1 MDLLLN
7 LGLAWISVILTVL
20 LAVIF
25 ILRKL
30 LRRSER
36 LKPALASLNRFLRR
50 HHKILGLILIVTG
63 LVHGLFSSDTVW
75 SLNWGTVSWIFSILL
90 GLNWLFK
97 KQVSSRKGWMFDHR
111 LLTIAF
117 VAILAIHIV
126 DVGIQA
132 PRILMESISPTDPAS
147 LNISGDLL
155 NQAHKQFEGV
165 TLKDGTY
172 QGDATGYRPGLVV
185 EVVVK
190 SGSISSIKVVSHNE
204 VNSRFYSRPIQQIP
218 VAIIESQS
226 LDVDTVAG
234 ATRTSVGIINAVN
247 NALSNAVVTG
257 TLAPTETMPQGGGK
271 GSGSG
276 QGGGRGVGGRH

>member
-1 MDLLLN
+1 MDLILN
-7 LGLAWISVILTVL
+7 FGLAWISVILTVL
-20 LAVIF
+20 LAVIYM
-25 ILRKL
+25 LRKL

-36 LKPALASLNRFLRR
+36 LKASLASLNRFLRK
-50 HHKILGLILIVTG
+50 HHKILGLVLILTG
-63 LVHGLFSSDTVW
+63 LVHGLFSSDSVW
-75 SLNWGTVSWIFSILL
+75 SLNWGTVSWVFSILL

-111 LLTIAF
+111 LLTIVF
-117 VAILAIHIV
+117 VAILVIHII

-132 PRILMESISPTDPAS
+132 PQILMELINPADPAS

-155 NQAHKQFEGV
+155 NEAQKQFEGA

-185 EVVVK
+185 QVVVK
-190 SGSISSIKVVSHNE
+190 GGSIAGIKVVSHNE
-204 VNSRFYSRPIQQIP
+204 VNSRYYTRPIQQIP
-218 VAIIESQS
+218 AAIVENQS
-226 LDVDTVAG
+226 LDVDTIAG

-247 NALSNAVVTG
+247 NALSKAVVTG

-276 QGGGRGVGGRH
+276 RGAGGGKH